1 VAQSIGDH
9 RRKMAVTL
17 LAVAAL
23 GLAVSGCGR
32 RGEPERPGASVTQD
46 TAVAP
51 AEGVPAEDNAKKDRP
66 FILDPL
72 IQ

>member
-1 VAQSIGDH
+1 MAQSIGDH

-17 LAVAAL
+17 LAVASL

-32 RGEPERPGASVTQD
+32 RGEPERPDAAVLPQD
-46 TAVAP
+46 EQAAP
-51 AEGVPAEDNAKKDRP
+51 AENKATKDRP
-66 FILDPL
+66 FVLDPL